1 MGFEVIPAIDIKGGR
16 CVQLQQGDRDA
27 VIFSADN
34 PLAIALEWL
43 NLGASRLHIIDLD
56 AAFQVDNDNFTLIR
70 DIVEQVKPRAKI
82 QVGGGIRTYRAAT
95 RLLLLGVDRV
105 IFGTAVFRSP
115 QLIERIADEY
125 SPSRV
130 MIALDVRRGKVA
142 IDGWRE
148 VTDMGMREAA
158 AKAADIGAGSILFTN
173 IDVEGLMQGVDITVI
188 ADFISYTSLPVVVS
202 GGVTTLE
209 DVVKIAEMG
218 ASGVVIGSALYTGRI
233 DYSEAVNVK
242 YNFVKIR
249 RRQDSNL

>member
-1 MGFEVIPAIDIKGGR
+1 MEVIPAIDIKCGR
-16 CVQLQQGDRDA
+16 CVQLQQGVRDA

-56 AAFQVDNDNFTLIR
+56 AAFLDNDNFTLIR
-70 DIVEQVKPRAKI
+70 DIVEQVKSMAKI
-82 QVGGGIRTYRAAT
+82 QVGGGIRTYKAAT

-115 QLIERIADEY
+115 ELIERIADEY
-125 SPSRV
+125 SPGRV
-130 MIALDVRRGKVA
+130 MVALDVRRGKVA

-173 IDVEGLMQGVDITVI
+173 IDVEGLMRGVDIAVI
-188 ADFISYTSLPVVVS
+188 EDFISYTSLPVVVS

-209 DVVKIAEMG
+209 DVVKIAETG
-218 ASGVVIGSALYTGRI
+218 ASGVVIGSALYTGKI
-233 DYSEAVNVK
+233 DYSEVVNK
-242 YNFVKIR
+242 LR